1 RARRIPVDYAS
12 HTRHVEAIETE
23 LAEVLAA
30 VSPRSGEVPFFSTTE
45 AELIDTAGLD
55 GGYWYRNLRQR
66 VRFADAVQGLVEQ
79 GYSAFVEVSSHPV
92 LG

>member
-1 RARRIPVDYAS
+1 
-12 HTRHVEAIETE
+12 TWHVEAIEDE
-23 LAEVLAA
+23 LAKALASVA
-30 VSPRSGEVPFFSTTE
+30 PRSSDVPFFSTTE
-45 AELIDTAGLD
+45 AELIDTARLD

-92 LG
+92 L